1 LKAGGQV
8 GIGSVSSPD
17 TQLHIKSASSIIT
30 LQRTADANQ
39 PGIDFQQSGGNVR
52 AELRMDGTSGTSNE
66 VFVKTHDG
74 SSLAERF
81 RVGHTKTQVKG
92 NLEVDGAQIDFTA
105 LPTSDPGVA
114 GRLFR
119 SGNDVKISTG

>member
-1 LKAGGQV
+1 M

-17 TQLHIKSASSIIT
+17 TDLHIKKPNAVIT
-30 LQRTADANQ
+30 LQRTTDSNT

-52 AELRMDGTSGTSNE
+52 AQLKMDGTSGTANE
-66 VFVKTHDG
+66 IFVKTYDG
-74 SSLAERF
+74 SSSAERF
-81 RVGHTKTQVKG
+81 RVGHTKTKVTG
-92 NLEVDGAQIDFTA
+92 NLEVTGAQIDFTA

-119 SGNDVKISTG
+119 TGNDVRISTG

>member
-1 LKAGGQV
+1 
-8 GIGSVSSPD
+8 
-17 TQLHIKSASSIIT
+17 
-30 LQRTADANQ
+30 
-39 PGIDFQQSGGNVR
+39 
-52 AELRMDGTSGTSNE
+52 MDGTSGTSNE

-92 NLEVDGAQIDFTA
+92 NLEVDGAQVDFTA